1 MLTPKVVLLSLCAL
15 TTAGCAS
22 FGKGVAQA
30 FLEKQDEE
38 DTRVCQVWGRRFDGI
53 ERYLDNADGRLK
65 VLMVHGVG
73 EHLPGYS
80 TILLEN
86 LAHQLDL
93 TLAGKRFKEI
103 ALAEPADSTKKLGKL
118 RVNRL
123 LSKDRTK
130 ELLFYELSWSEIT
143 AGEKSVLAYDTSGE
157 YSFRRAEIND
167 LLKRFSNSTG
177 PDPLI
182 YLGEKRKDILTAFG
196 QSLCWM
202 MAGDWEDLPQESS
215 QACDPFQGSVLKH
228 VAADHYVVI
237 AHSLGSRITIDG
249 LQRIAQL
256 SGDPKVWNTH
266 PNADD
271 LKRALQ
277 DKRITV
283 FMLSNQLPLLQLGRR
298 PPDVTGQQPAYC
310 SPDGSRYA
318 ERTFRDMSLFAFSDP
333 NDVLSYAV
341 PPGFADKY
349 LDSRLCVDITNIN
362 INVAKVADI
371 FGLGK
376 VANPLEAHVGY
387 DNDPRVIALIG
398 EGIGNG
404 HSSPLVRDRCEWIET
419 IE

>member
-1 MLTPKVVLLSLCAL
+1 MLTPKVALLSLCAL

-22 FGKGVAQA
+22 FAKGMVQA
-30 FLEKQDEE
+30 LLEKQEAE
-38 DTRVCQVWGRRFDGI
+38 DTRVCQVWGQRFDGI
-53 ERYLDNADGRLK
+53 EPYLGNADGRLK

-86 LAHQLDL
+86 LARQLGL
-93 TLAGKRFKEI
+93 TVVGERFKEI
-103 ALAEPADSTKKLGKL
+103 SFAERADSTKKLGKL

-143 AGEKSVLAYDTSGE
+143 ADEKLVLAYDTSGE

-167 LLKRFSNSTG
+167 LLKKFSNSTG
-177 PDPLI
+177 PDPMI
-182 YLGEKRKDILTAFG
+182 YLGEKREDILTAFG
-196 QSLCWM
+196 QSFCWM
-202 MAGDWEDLPQESS
+202 MAGSWEDLPQESN
-215 QACDPFQGSVLKH
+215 QPCDLFQDSVLKH
-228 VAADHYVVI
+228 VAGDHYVVI
-237 AHSLGSRITIDG
+237 SHSLGSRITIDG

-266 PNADD
+266 ANAGE

-283 FMLSNQLPLLQLGRR
+283 FMLSNQLPLLQIGRR

-310 SPDGSRYA
+310 SPEGSRYA
-318 ERTFRDMSLFAFSDP
+318 ERTFRDISLFAFSDP
-333 NDVLSYAV
+333 NDLLSYAI
-341 PPGFADKY
+341 PPLFADKY

-362 INVAKVADI
+362 VNVAKVADI

-376 VANPLEAHVGY
+376 FANPLEAHVGY
-387 DNDPRVIALIG
+387 DNDPRVVALIA

-404 HSSPLVRDRCEWIET
+404 HTSPLVRERLRVDRND
-419 IE
+419 